1 MNTARGTAPT
11 GIPHDVNPTA
21 GSEYVETDKE
31 RCTANA
37 IDKEVSAE
45 HVQGTPEVAPHAI
58 TTMVNYME
66 TAGIETERQG
76 RSIRSLRGSGEDIW
90 KTTRRCIK
98 HFLVKRF

>member
-45 HVQGTPEVAPHAI
+45 HVQGTPEAAPHAI
-58 TTMVNYME
+58 TTMVDYMGA
-66 TAGIETERQG
+66 AGIETEGDKDALSAFYAALAKIFGRQP
-76 RSIRSLRGSGEDIW
+76 EDA
-90 KTTRRCIK
+90 
-98 HFLVKRF
+98 